1 MPSLAVKYR
10 PKTFEDLVEQSIVR
24 DILVKICNTDP
35 IVVRNF
41 LLIGPA
47 GCGKTTL
54 SRIIANKLNGNS
66 SNIIEIDAASNNGVD
81 SVRSIVDQARTF
93 PVGSKYK
100 VFICD
105 ECFSGDTLI
114 STPGGDICIR
124 DIKPGDTVF
133 GINGPVKVTRLFKNK
148 VKKSNLLSL
157 RVGNTTLLTT
167 KNHLFFTDNGWVEA
181 KDLKAGD
188 NLYDYKTM
196 QSLWKFV
203 PSDVSERSEANL
215 QQRMPEAV
223 YETDTVWPN
232 YSVIS
237 KNMSNMWR
245 NILDSEEC
253 RCKDLFNEMWVSL
266 QEIESEFGQEIG
278 ATFKTLAYIYLSS
291 LWRSYDNPKQRQSE
305 NLLAKMCFEDSID
318 SSSKASCNKT
328 MRMVWKFIYSQLF
341 EQDEKDMQ
349 RVLQKISC
357 YFQANR
363 TTRSKVFYANE
374 DEQSNEK
381 SGLHKENDEDKGN
394 EWDLARRACN
404 SWWERALHYTSN
416 SFEDEAG
423 RQLEVRVSS
432 SDRNINKEQS
442 NEVCYELQTRPS
454 LSRIQIRDRGG
465 WCRAQCEISY
475 VARREENSM
484 LEKSRVESI
493 EIYQPGNND
502 ELFRS
507 CFENKEGDSSYATMY
522 DLEISGHPSYF
533 ADGILVHNCH
543 AFTSNSWQIFLKTLE
558 ESPAKTIFCFCT
570 TNPEKIPATILSRVQ
585 TFQLSKISLE
595 GITSRLKYVLD
606 TEISEGRNIT
616 YDMKAVSY
624 IAKLARGGMRD
635 ALTLLDKALSY
646 SEDVS
651 LENIS
656 KSLNLPNYDDY
667 FNLLNACAKKDNS
680 AIAKIVNDVYNSG
693 VNFVTWFTGFHS
705 FVMNIV
711 KYIFLQDINE
721 TMIPA
726 YYEDKISSYSSKH
739 SIICLKLANKLL
751 KMNNELKTTSYLQ
764 ELALTYLCS

>member
-10 PKTFEDLVEQSIVR
+10 PKTFEDLVEQSVVR
-24 DILVKICNTDP
+24 EILVKICDTDP

-81 SVRSIVDQARTF
+81 SVRAIVDQARTF

-105 ECFSGDTLI
+105 E
-114 STPGGDICIR
+114 
-124 DIKPGDTVF
+124 
-133 GINGPVKVTRLFKNK
+133 
-148 VKKSNLLSL
+148 
-157 RVGNTTLLTT
+157 
-167 KNHLFFTDNGWVEA
+167 
-181 KDLKAGD
+181 
-188 NLYDYKTM
+188 
-196 QSLWKFV
+196 
-203 PSDVSERSEANL
+203 
-215 QQRMPEAV
+215 
-223 YETDTVWPN
+223 
-232 YSVIS
+232 
-237 KNMSNMWR
+237 
-245 NILDSEEC
+245 
-253 RCKDLFNEMWVSL
+253 
-266 QEIESEFGQEIG
+266 
-278 ATFKTLAYIYLSS
+278 
-291 LWRSYDNPKQRQSE
+291 
-305 NLLAKMCFEDSID
+305 
-318 SSSKASCNKT
+318 
-328 MRMVWKFIYSQLF
+328 
-341 EQDEKDMQ
+341 
-349 RVLQKISC
+349 
-357 YFQANR
+357 
-363 TTRSKVFYANE
+363 
-374 DEQSNEK
+374 
-381 SGLHKENDEDKGN
+381 
-394 EWDLARRACN
+394 
-404 SWWERALHYTSN
+404 
-416 SFEDEAG
+416 
-423 RQLEVRVSS
+423 
-432 SDRNINKEQS
+432 
-442 NEVCYELQTRPS
+442 
-454 LSRIQIRDRGG
+454 
-465 WCRAQCEISY
+465 
-475 VARREENSM
+475 
-484 LEKSRVESI
+484 
-493 EIYQPGNND
+493 
-502 ELFRS
+502 
-507 CFENKEGDSSYATMY
+507 
-522 DLEISGHPSYF
+522 
-533 ADGILVHNCH
+533 CH

-606 TEISEGRNIT
+606 SEISEGRNIK
-616 YDMKAVSY
+616 YDMKAISY

-651 LENIS
+651 LDNIS

-721 TMIPA
+721 TMIPS
-726 YYEDKISSYSSKH
+726 YYEDKISSYNSKH
-739 SIICLKLANKLL
+739 SMICLKLANKLL